1 MASDTMTAQLGHPC
15 NKADRDDV
23 PSFRGPEDCGYR
35 EREEG
40 SGTVASD
47 HAPALT
53 VRDRWD
59 GAEAT
64 VTVQGEID
72 VTTAAAL
79 SGHWDEVAARNP
91 QRLVIDLAEVGFLD
105 SAGLQAFAQV
115 RRKLPEDCP
124 VIVRSAQPRLRQVF
138 EITGLSTAFV
148 FE

>member
-1 MASDTMTAQLGHPC
+1 MTAQPGHPC
-15 NKADRDDV
+15 NKAARDDV

-35 EREEG
+35 KGRGEQD
-40 SGTVASD
+40 VASD

-72 VTTAAAL
+72 VTAAAAL
-79 SGHWDEVAARNP
+79 SGHLGAVAAGNP
-91 QRLVIDLAEVGFLD
+91 QRLVIDLAGAGFLD

-124 VIVRSAQPRLRQVF
+124 VIIRFAQPRLRQVF
-138 EITGLSTAFV
+138 EITGLGTAFV

>member
-1 MASDTMTAQLGHPC
+1 MTFL
-15 NKADRDDV
+15 
-23 PSFRGPEDCGYR
+23 PSEGPEGCGYR

-40 SGTVASD
+40 SRTVASD

-72 VTTAAAL
+72 VTTVAVL
-79 SGHWDEVAARNP
+79 SGHLGGVAARNP
-91 QRLVIDLAEVGFLD
+91 QRLVIDLAGVGFLD

-124 VIVRSAQPRLRQVF
+124 VIVRSRRPGYGRQVF
-138 EITGLSTAFV
+138 EITGLSAAFA

>member
-1 MASDTMTAQLGHPC
+1 MTAQLGHPC
-15 NKADRDDV
+15 KKAGRDDV
-23 PSFRGPEDCGYR
+23 PSFRGPEDCGYGKGR
-35 EREEG
+35 G
-40 SGTVASD
+40 DQAVASD

-91 QRLVIDLAEVGFLD
+91 QRLVIDLAGVGFLD

-124 VIVRSAQPRLRQVF
+124 VIIRSAQPRLR
-138 EITGLSTAFV
+138 
-148 FE
+148 

>member
-1 MASDTMTAQLGHPC
+1 M
-15 NKADRDDV
+15 
-23 PSFRGPEDCGYR
+23 
-35 EREEG
+35 
-40 SGTVASD
+40 ASD
-47 HAPALT
+47 HAPVLT

-64 VTVQGEID
+64 VTVEGEID
-72 VTTAAAL
+72 VTTAAVL
-79 SGHWDEVAARNP
+79 SGHLGGVPARNP
-91 QRLVIDLAEVGFLD
+91 QRLVVDLAGVGFLD

-124 VIVRSAQPRLRQVF
+124 VIVRSAPPRLRQVF

>member
-1 MASDTMTAQLGHPC
+1 MASDHSAG
-15 NKADRDDV
+15 
-23 PSFRGPEDCGYR
+23 
-35 EREEG
+35 
-40 SGTVASD
+40 
-47 HAPALT
+47 LT

-72 VTTAAAL
+72 VTTAAVF
-79 SGHWDEVAARNP
+79 SGHLDEAAVRNP
-91 QRLVIDLAEVGFLD
+91 RRLVIDLAGVGFLD

-124 VIVRSAQPRLRQVF
+124 VIIRSARPRLRQVF
-138 EITGLSTAFV
+138 EITGLGTAFA

>member
-1 MASDTMTAQLGHPC
+1 MTFL
-15 NKADRDDV
+15 
-23 PSFRGPEDCGYR
+23 PSEGLKTAGTGKG
-35 EREEG
+35 REEQD
-40 SGTVASD
+40 VASD

-79 SGHWDEVAARNP
+79 SGHLGAVAARNP
-91 QRLVIDLAEVGFLD
+91 QRLVIDLAGAGFLD

-138 EITGLSTAFV
+138 EITGLGTAFV